1 MRKIIGL
8 FIVILLMLG
17 ASNMS
22 GQSNRPI
29 KIISYNIWNGF
40 EGDSLRRARFIEWT
54 ENQSADIVV
63 LTELVSF
70 KEKDLITLG
79 KVCGFPHTALLKEEG
94 YPVGVLSKQPITI
107 ISKQVDGFWHGM
119 MHVRTQGID
128 VIATH
133 LSPFEWSYRLN
144 EAAKIIDYI
153 RQKSLKDYF
162 VAGDLNAHS
171 PLDADEIMT
180 HDSLLINMQRWDA
193 SQEKYRNLRE
203 GRYDFSVI
211 AKFLSVGMEDA
222 IGRLVHPAAERMS
235 YPAAFLYSWKI
246 DDKRLSLLRERL
258 DYILLS
264 PSLMERCVQ
273 AAVYPVEGVSDHY
286 PVSVLLK

>member
-8 FIVILLMLG
+8 FLGMLLMIG
-17 ASNMS
+17 SSGMS
-22 GQSNRPI
+22 AQRRQPI

-40 EGDSLRRARFIEWT
+40 EGDSLRRAYFVEWT
-54 ENQSADIVV
+54 KNQSADLVI

-70 KEKDLITLG
+70 KEKDLVTLG
-79 KVCGFPHTALLKEEG
+79 KVCGYPHTALLKEEG
-94 YPVGVLSKQPITI
+94 YPVGVLSRQLVKT

-119 MHVRTQGID
+119 MHVQTQGID

-133 LSPFEWSYRLN
+133 LSPFEWSYRLD
-144 EAAKIIDYI
+144 EATKIVDYI
-153 RQKSLKDYF
+153 HKQNLKDYL

-180 HDSLLINMQRWDA
+180 HDSLLVNMQRWDA
-193 SQEKYRNLRE
+193 SQKKYRNLRN
-203 GRYDFSVI
+203 GRFDFSVI

-222 IGRLVHPAAERMS
+222 LGRLIRPAEKRMT
-235 YPAAFLYSWKI
+235 YPAAFLYNWKI
-246 DDKRLSLLRERL
+246 DDKRLPLRRERL

-264 PSLMERCVQ
+264 PSLMERCIR
-273 AAVYPVEGVSDHY
+273 ADVYPVEGVSDHY
-286 PVSVLLK
+286 PVSVWLK

>member
-8 FIVILLMLG
+8 FLGMLLMIG
-17 ASNMS
+17 SSGMS
-22 GQSNRPI
+22 AQRRQPI

-40 EGDSLRRARFIEWT
+40 EGDSLRRAHFVEWT
-54 ENQSADIVV
+54 KNQSADLVI

-70 KEKDLITLG
+70 KEKDLVTLG
-79 KVCGFPHTALLKEEG
+79 KVCGYPHTALLKEEG
-94 YPVGVLSKQPITI
+94 YPVGVLSRQPVKT

-119 MHVRTQGID
+119 MHVQTQGID

-133 LSPFEWSYRLN
+133 LSPFEWSYRLD
-144 EAAKIIDYI
+144 EATKIVDYI
-153 RQKSLKDYF
+153 HKQNLKDYL

-180 HDSLLINMQRWDA
+180 HDSLLVNMQRWDA
-193 SQEKYRNLRE
+193 SQKKYRNLRN
-203 GRYDFSVI
+203 GRFDFSVI

-222 IGRLVHPAAERMS
+222 LGRLIRPAEKRMT
-235 YPAAFLYSWKI
+235 YPAAFLYNWKI
-246 DDKRLSLLRERL
+246 DDKRLPLRRERL

-264 PSLMERCVQ
+264 PSLMERCIR
-273 AAVYPVEGVSDHY
+273 ADVYPVEGVSDHY
-286 PVSVLLK
+286 PVSVWLK

>member
-8 FIVILLMLG
+8 FLGMLLMIG
-17 ASNMS
+17 SSGMS
-22 GQSNRPI
+22 AQRRQPI

-40 EGDSLRRARFIEWT
+40 EGDSLRRAYFVEWT
-54 ENQSADIVV
+54 KNQSADLVI

-70 KEKDLITLG
+70 KEKDLVTLG
-79 KVCGFPHTALLKEEG
+79 KVCGYPHTALLKEEG
-94 YPVGVLSKQPITI
+94 YPVGVLSRQPVKT

-119 MHVRTQGID
+119 MHVQTQGID

-133 LSPFEWSYRLN
+133 LSPFEWSYRLD
-144 EAAKIIDYI
+144 EATKIVDYI
-153 RQKSLKDYF
+153 HKQNLKDYL

-180 HDSLLINMQRWDA
+180 HDSLLVNMQRWDA
-193 SQEKYRNLRE
+193 SQKKYRNLRN
-203 GRYDFSVI
+203 GRFDFSVI

-222 IGRLVHPAAERMS
+222 LGRLIRPVEKRMT
-235 YPAAFLYSWKI
+235 YPAAFLYNWKI
-246 DDKRLSLLRERL
+246 DDKRLPLRRERL

-264 PSLMERCVQ
+264 PSLMERCIR
-273 AAVYPVEGVSDHY
+273 ADVYPVEGVSDHY
-286 PVSVLLK
+286 PVSVWLK